1 MKFTKT
7 AHLGDKIYC
16 MCISMTLING
26 QRTAYFLTITQF
38 MNGTRLRQSITVSD
52 QKHSTCK
59 IHTIISN
66 LGGKKRK
73 KKKATQLWISSISSQ
88 KAFCIRDATSGEG
101 QQEHVWF
108 GVSAGCTWSLSDS
121 PTRQPPVYLCWD
133 KSVGPASAVP
143 LSSLRGRNYLVGSM
157 TPSHKLYHMHMYF
170 VRLRQGLSR

>member
-26 QRTAYFLTITQF
+26 QRTAYFLTYPIYEWNET
-38 MNGTRLRQSITVSD
+38 QSITVSD
-52 QKHSTCK
+52 QEHSTCK
-59 IHTIISN
+59 IHTSISN
-66 LGGKKRK
+66 LG

-88 KAFCIRDATSGEG
+88 KTFCIRDATSGEG
-101 QQEHVWF
+101 QQGHVWF

-121 PTRQPPVYLCWD
+121 PTRQSPVCAWD
-133 KSVGPASAVP
+133 KAVSPASAGP
-143 LSSLRGRNYLVGSM
+143 LSSLRGRSYLVGSM

-170 VRLRQGLSR
+170 VPLRQGLST